1 MGDTIMTRCAYL
13 DGWFDAKSKELDKE
27 EKEQKKDLITG
38 EKNE

>member
-1 MGDTIMTRCAYL
+1 MTRCKML
-13 DGWFDAKSKELDKE
+13 DTWFDAKSKQLDLA